1 MFNIKAPGEE
11 RSGGG
16 RNWEIGTEANTLL
29 ILCIAS
35 MLNCFSR
42 VGLFAALLTVAF
54 QAPLSM
60 GFHALLQGIFPAQGL
75 NLSLLHLL
83 YQPAG
88 SLPLTPPGKP
98 LFIE

>member
-1 MFNIKAPGEE
+1 MFNIKALE

-16 RNWEIGTEANTLL
+16 RNWEIETDANTLL

-35 MLNCFSR
+35 MLNCFSG

-60 GFHALLQGIFPAQGL
+60 GLHALLQGMFPAQGS